1 MSQQNQ
7 IYYTTAQVTD
17 MVELSDQNVR
27 KYVRMLE
34 ERGYDVAKDEH
45 QRRLFSQNDVSV
57 LNEMI
62 RTSKTP
68 GFTLELAADEIMKN
82 LDEIVSKNEIDTDDN
97 RGTNEDILKVLE
109 KVLVKLDEMRQ
120 ENIVLRENVSHL
132 VSRLEEYDARIL
144 EVGNEQKLISTQMEE
159 IKEQTE
165 PQNEK
170 TQQVTASTETT
181 VEEEKS
187 REIETKSDSS
197 EANTT
202 GDMKGTEESTET
214 AEEEKSETSSNIDM
228 SKYED
233 PMEAI
238 EVPEDNKETIK
249 TNEDTQTKIPEQT
262 RPVEEPKK
270 KGFFARLFGN

>member
-1 MSQQNQ
+1 MSQKNQ

-34 ERGYDVAKDEH
+34 ERGYEVAKDEH
-45 QRRLFSQNDVSV
+45 QRRLFSQNDVNV

-82 LDEIVSKNEIDTDDN
+82 VENIISENEVDHVDHSS
-97 RGTNEDILKVLE
+97 TNEDILKALE

-120 ENIVLRENVSHL
+120 ENIILRENVTHL

-165 PQNEK
+165 NQTVEESVTQEISETITDTADKDTKAETAQSEK
-170 TQQVTASTETT
+170 EPETT
-181 VEEEKS
+181 VE
-187 REIETKSDSS
+187 SD
-197 EANTT
+197 
-202 GDMKGTEESTET
+202 KTET
-214 AEEEKSETSSNIDM
+214 TEAEEPVKEEPTETSSNIDM

-238 EVPEDNKETIK
+238 EVPEEKEESQET
-249 TNEDTQTKIPEQT
+249 TTEQ
-262 RPVEEPKK
+262 PKVEQPKK

>member
-1 MSQQNQ
+1 MSQKNQ

-34 ERGYDVAKDEH
+34 ERGYEVAKDEH
-45 QRRLFSQNDVSV
+45 QRRLFSQNDVNV

-82 LDEIVSKNEIDTDDN
+82 VENIISENEVDHVDHSS
-97 RGTNEDILKVLE
+97 TNEDILKALE

-120 ENIVLRENVSHL
+120 ENIILRENVTHL

-165 PQNEK
+165 NQTVEESVTEETSESTTDTADKNTEAETAQSEK
-170 TQQVTASTETT
+170 EPETT
-181 VEEEKS
+181 VE
-187 REIETKSDSS
+187 SD
-197 EANTT
+197 
-202 GDMKGTEESTET
+202 KTET
-214 AEEEKSETSSNIDM
+214 TEAEEPVKEEPTEPSSNIDM

-238 EVPEDNKETIK
+238 EVPEEKEEPQET
-249 TNEDTQTKIPEQT
+249 TTEQ
-262 RPVEEPKK
+262 PNVEQPKK

>member
-1 MSQQNQ
+1 MNQKNQ

-34 ERGYDVAKDEH
+34 ERGYEVAKDEH
-45 QRRLFSQNDVSV
+45 QRRLFSQNDVNV

-62 RTSKTP
+62 RTSKTS

-82 LDEIVSKNEIDTDDN
+82 VENIISENEVDHVDHSS
-97 RGTNEDILKVLE
+97 TNDDILKALE

-120 ENIVLRENVSHL
+120 ENIILRENVTHL

-165 PQNEK
+165 NQTVEESVTEEISATITDTADKDTKAETAQSEK
-170 TQQVTASTETT
+170 EPETT
-181 VEEEKS
+181 VESDKTEITEAEAPVKEEP
-187 REIETKSDSS
+187 T
-197 EANTT
+197 
-202 GDMKGTEESTET
+202 
-214 AEEEKSETSSNIDM
+214 ETSSNIDM

-238 EVPEDNKETIK
+238 EVPEEKEESEEEK
-249 TNEDTQTKIPEQT
+249 PEQQT
-262 RPVEEPKK
+262 PETPVEQPKK

>member
-1 MSQQNQ
+1 MSQKNQ

-34 ERGYDVAKDEH
+34 ERGYEVAKDEH
-45 QRRLFSQNDVSV
+45 QRRLFSQNDVNV

-82 LDEIVSKNEIDTDDN
+82 VENIISENETDDVDHSS
-97 RGTNEDILKVLE
+97 TNEDILKALE

-120 ENIVLRENVSHL
+120 ENIILRENVTHL

-165 PQNEK
+165 NQTVEEPVAEEAPEITTDATDKDTKSETVESKSEK
-170 TQQVTASTETT
+170 VADVESDKTETT
-181 VEEEKS
+181 EEEAPVK
-187 REIETKSDSS
+187 EVKT
-197 EANTT
+197 
-202 GDMKGTEESTET
+202 
-214 AEEEKSETSSNIDM
+214 ETSSNIDM

-238 EVPEDNKETIK
+238 EVPEEREASQEEK
-249 TNEDTQTKIPEQT
+249 PEQQT
-262 RPVEEPKK
+262 PETPVEQPKK

>member
-1 MSQQNQ
+1 MSQKNQ

-34 ERGYDVAKDEH
+34 ERGYEVAKDEH
-45 QRRLFSQNDVSV
+45 QRRLFSQNDVNV

-82 LDEIVSKNEIDTDDN
+82 VENIISENEADDVDHSS
-97 RGTNEDILKVLE
+97 TNEDILKALE

-120 ENIVLRENVSHL
+120 ENIILRENVTHL

-165 PQNEK
+165 NQ
-170 TQQVTASTETT
+170 T
-181 VEEEKS
+181 VEEPRSEESSETITDTTDKDTKAETDQSEK
-187 REIETKSDSS
+187 EPDTADKSD
-197 EANTT
+197 
-202 GDMKGTEESTET
+202 KTET
-214 AEEEKSETSSNIDM
+214 IEAEAPVKEEHTETSSNIDM

-238 EVPEDNKETIK
+238 EVL
-249 TNEDTQTKIPEQT
+249 NEKDASQEEKPEQQT
-262 RPVEEPKK
+262 LATPLEQPKK